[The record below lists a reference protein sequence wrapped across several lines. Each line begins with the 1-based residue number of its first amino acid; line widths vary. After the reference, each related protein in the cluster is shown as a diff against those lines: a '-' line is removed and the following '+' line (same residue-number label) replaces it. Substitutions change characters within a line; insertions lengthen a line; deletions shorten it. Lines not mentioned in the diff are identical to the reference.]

1 LHARVVTWRLEIL
14 YNARIMARQPEDKL
28 ARPVGLFSLIAVAIN
43 GIVGAAIFVLPAT
56 VAKLL
61 GPASPLAYLIAW
73 FAVTLIGLCF
83 AEMGSIYENSGG
95 PYVYAQAAFGSFV
108 AFEVGWLFLLARLT
122 AVAAISNGFTTY
134 LGQFWPQLAAGP
146 GRVLAITLM
155 IVILAAVNFA
165 GVRYGAW
172 AINLLTIGKLVPLL
186 IFIAVGLFWLD
197 RGSYS
202 FRLPASGTALRSA
215 SLVLIFALGGFE
227 YASVPSEEVTHPRRD
242 TGISMLAAITI
253 CACLY
258 MLIQI
263 IALSTLPGLADSP
276 RPLASAAAGFLGPP
290 GATLLALGA
299 ILSTAGTNGAIML
312 VGPRILY
319 ALARDNQ
326 LPKVLARVHPRYRTP
341 HIAII
346 CFAVLAWAAA
356 TYSNFAQLAALSAIA
371 RLPYYM
377 TTSLAVPVVRH
388 KQPQLAAQRK
398 FRIPGGALIPVLA
411 ALVCIWLLTGSS
423 RSQAVLGLA
432 ALASGALIYLI
443 GNRLIDRRNRVE
455 SPIF

>member
-1 LHARVVTWRLEIL
+1 LELEIL

-28 ARPVGLFSLIAVAIN
+28 ARPVGLFSLTAVAIN

-83 AEMGSIYENSGG
+83 AELGSIYESSGG
-95 PYVYAQAAFGSFV
+95 PYVYAKAAFGSFV
-108 AFEVGWLFLLARLT
+108 AFEVAWFFLLARLT
-122 AVAAISNGFTTY
+122 AVAAISNGFTAY

-146 GRVLAITLM
+146 GRVLVITLM
-155 IVILAAVNFA
+155 IVVLAAVNFA
-165 GVRYGAW
+165 GVRYAAW

-202 FRLPASGTALRSA
+202 FTLPASGTALRSA

-242 TGISMLAAITI
+242 TPISMMAAITI

-258 MLIQI
+258 ILIQM
-263 IALSTLPGLADSP
+263 IALSTLPGLADSS
-276 RPLASAAAGFLGPP
+276 RPLAEAAVRFLGPA
-290 GATLLALGA
+290 GATLLAAGA
-299 ILSTAGTNGAIML
+299 ILSTGGTNSAIML
-312 VGPRILY
+312 VGPRLLY
-319 ALARDNQ
+319 AMARDGQ
-326 LPKVLARVHPRYRTP
+326 LPRVLARLHPRFGTP
-341 HIAII
+341 HISIV
-346 CFAVLAWAAA
+346 CFALLAWAAA

-371 RLPYYM
+371 RLPYFM
-377 TTSLAVPVVRH
+377 TTSLAIPVLRH

-398 FRIPGGALIPVLA
+398 FRIAGGALIPLLA
-411 ALVCIWLLTGSS
+411 AAVCIWLLTGSS
-423 RSQAVLGLA
+423 RSQALLGLG
-432 ALASGALIYLI
+432 ALASGALIYLSS
-443 GNRLIDRRNRVE
+443 RL
-455 SPIF
+455 FAQ